1 VSNNKEKLSSFID
14 DQALTNSELDALIA
28 EAESAN
34 DFERYHLIGDAIRDE
49 LSPELS
55 LDFASKVSAAIALE
69 PTIIAPSNKV
79 TEKNKVTE
87 TVDRDNRSKNVVSL
101 FSRFGS
107 YGIAASVA
115 AVMVVSAI
123 QLQSNQYV
131 NQDIPVLQTIPTGGY
146 ASPVSLQIPRSISDV
161 ELKMAQKE
169 RLELQH
175 RMNAYVKDHMLQ
187 QRLKSNATTQ
197 NK

>member
-1 VSNNKEKLSSFID
+1 MSNNKEILSSFVD
-14 DQALTNSELDALIA
+14 DQTLTTSELDALIA
-28 EAESAN
+28 EAQSAQ

-49 LSPELS
+49 LSPDFS
-55 LDFASKVSAAIALE
+55 IDFASKLSAAIALE
-69 PTIIAPSNKV
+69 PAILAP
-79 TEKNKVTE
+79 KNKVDDEPVLNKTKE
-87 TVDRDNRSKNVVSL
+87 ASNVVSL

-123 QLQSNQYV
+123 QLQSNQDV

-146 ASPVSLQIPRSISDV
+146 ASPVSLQIPSNTPDV
-161 ELKMAQKE
+161 EVQMVKKE
-169 RLELQH
+169 RLALEY

-187 QRLKSNATTQ
+187 QRLKSNALV
-197 NK
+197 NEE

>member
-1 VSNNKEKLSSFID
+1 MSNNKENLSSFID
-14 DQALTNSELDALIA
+14 DQALSNSELDALIA
-28 EAESAN
+28 EAESAQ

-49 LSPELS
+49 LSPGLS

-69 PTIIAPSNKV
+69 STIFAPNNKAA
-79 TEKNKVTE
+79 NDE
-87 TVDRDNRSKNVVSL
+87 TLKTTKASSNVVSL

-123 QLQSNQYV
+123 QLQSNQDV

-146 ASPVSLQIPRSISDV
+146 ASPVSLQIPRNTSDV

>member
-1 VSNNKEKLSSFID
+1 VSNNKENLSSFID
-14 DQALTNSELDALIA
+14 DQTLTNSELDALIA
-28 EAESAN
+28 EAESAK

-69 PTIIAPSNKV
+69 PTIIAPSNK
-79 TEKNKVTE
+79 TTE
-87 TVDRDNRSKNVVSL
+87 TVATKKAPNNVVSL
-101 FSRFGS
+101 VSRFGS

-123 QLQSNQYV
+123 QLQSNQDV

-146 ASPVSLQIPRSISDV
+146 ASPVSLQVPRTTSDV

>member
-1 VSNNKEKLSSFID
+1 MIVSNNKEILSSFID
-14 DQALTNSELDALIA
+14 DQTLSNSELDALISDA
-28 EAESAN
+28 ECAQ

-69 PTIIAPSNKV
+69 PTIIAP
-79 TEKNKVTE
+79 KNKVVEDEALE
-87 TVDRDNRSKNVVSL
+87 TKKVPNNVVSL
-101 FSRFGS
+101 TSRFGS

-123 QLQSNQYV
+123 QLQSNQDV
-131 NQDIPVLQTIPTGGY
+131 NQEIPVLQTIPTGGY
-146 ASPVSLQIPRSISDV
+146 ASPVSLQRPRNTSDV

-175 RMNAYVKDHMLQ
+175 RMNSYVKDHMLQ